1 MAATLA
7 RIPLP
12 LILVLGGLSAFGPF
26 ATDMYLPAFP
36 AITASLGTEPAAVQR
51 TLAAFFA
58 GMGLGQ
64 LVYGAAAD
72 RFGRRPPLFIG
83 LCVFTAASAGAALA
97 QGVGWFTAMRL
108 AQGLGGCAGLVVSRA
123 VVRDLT
129 EGPAMVRLMS
139 QLMLVMGI
147 APIIAPS
154 VGGLLLGTGL
164 GWRGVFWTLAAYSTL
179 LLAAVALLLPES
191 LPRERRRR
199 DGPLAILLTYWRLLS
214 NRRFLGLALS
224 GALPVAGM
232 FAYIGGS
239 PFVFMEL
246 HGVSPQGYGLFF
258 GANAL
263 GIMLVSQSNAFA
275 ARRGVRTATALAVVQ
290 GWMAAAGILL
300 LAAAA
305 TGIGGFPAIAAL
317 LFCYVAGVG
326 AVMPLAST
334 LALAPHGAA
343 AGSASALIGT
353 LQFGLGAVTG
363 WLVGALHDG
372 TAVPMAL
379 GVAACGVAA
388 RLALVR

>member
-1 MAATLA
+1 MAA
-7 RIPLP
+7 IPLS
-12 LILVLGGLSAFGPF
+12 LILILGGLSAFGPF

-36 AITASLGTEPAAVQR
+36 AIAEALRTDPAAVQR

-64 LVYGAAAD
+64 LLYGAASD
-72 RFGRRPPLFIG
+72 RWGRKAPIFAGLGLFI
-83 LCVFTAASAGAALA
+83 AASVGAALA
-97 QGVGWFTAMRL
+97 EGIGWFTAMRL
-108 AQGLGGCAGLVVSRA
+108 AQGLGGCAGVVVARA
-123 VVRDLT
+123 IARDLT

-139 QLMLVMGI
+139 QLMLVGGI

-154 VGGLLLGTGL
+154 VGGLLLGGV
-164 GWRGVFWTLAAYSTL
+164 GWRGIFWTLAAYAAV
-179 LLAAVALLLPES
+179 LALAVALLLPES
-191 LPRERRRR
+191 LPPARRRR
-199 DGPLAILLTYWRLLS
+199 DGPLAILRTYARLLG

-246 HGVSPQGYGLFF
+246 HGIPPQGYGLFF

-263 GIMLVSQSNAFA
+263 GIMIVAQANAWA
-275 ARRGVRTATALAVVQ
+275 MRRGVAAARALSVVQ
-290 GWMAAAGILL
+290 AAMGVAGLLL
-300 LAAAA
+300 LATAA
-305 TGIGGFPAIAAL
+305 TGIGGFPGLVAA

-326 AVMPLAST
+326 AVMPLASS
-334 LALAPHGAA
+334 LAMAPHGAV

-353 LQFGLGAVTG
+353 LQFGLGALTG

-379 GVAACGVAA
+379 AVALCGLGGILV
-388 RLALVR
+388 RRALVR

>member
-1 MAATLA
+1 MPA
-7 RIPLP
+7 IPLH
-12 LILVLGGLSAFGPF
+12 LILILGGLSAFGPF

-36 AITASLGTEPAAVQR
+36 AITESLRTDPAAVQR

-64 LVYGAAAD
+64 LVYGAASD
-72 RFGRRPPLFIG
+72 RWGRRLPVFVG
-83 LCVFTAASAGAALA
+83 LGLFTAASAGAAMA
-97 QGVGWFTAMRL
+97 EDIGWFTAMRL
-108 AQGLGGCAGLVVSRA
+108 CQGLGGCAGLVMARA
-123 VVRDLT
+123 IARDLT

-154 VGGLLLGTGL
+154 VGGLLLGSA
-164 GWRGVFWTLAAYSTL
+164 GWRGIFWILAAYSA
-179 LLAAVALLLPES
+179 LLAVAVALFLPES
-191 LPRERRRR
+191 LPPARRRR
-199 DGPLAILLTYWRLLS
+199 DGPLAILRTYWRLLA

-246 HGVSPQGYGLFF
+246 NGISPQGYGLFF
-258 GANAL
+258 GANAF
-263 GIMLVSQSNAFA
+263 GIMLASQVNALA
-275 ARRGVRTATALAVVQ
+275 ARRGVPAAGALAAVQ
-290 GWMAAAGILL
+290 WAMTGAGLVL

-305 TGIGGFPAIAAL
+305 TGWGGFPLIVAA

-334 LALAPHGAA
+334 LAMAPHGAV

-353 LQFGLGAVTG
+353 LQFGLGALTG

-372 TAVPMAL
+372 SALPMAFA
-379 GVAACGVAA
+379 VAACGALGLAA
-388 RLALVR
+388 RRALVR